1 MKKAIIATIITTA
14 IMLSSCSW
22 SFKMVD
28 GDQVFEST
36 VSIIP
41 VVEYKK

>member
-1 MKKAIIATIITTA
+1 MKKAIIATIILSSA
-14 IMLSSCSW
+14 LLSSCSW

-41 VVEYKK
+41 VVETEK